1 VNENTVAASK
11 TQSPSDFAN
20 GGVRMMVE
28 KRDGTRER
36 VDVRRIADA
45 VERHSTGL
53 TAVDPTRVAIKTIG
67 GLQDGATTR
76 QLDQVSIQVA
86 ADLTGEEPEYSR
98 LAARLLAAYVEED
111 VAALGVHSFRDSI
124 MMGVSLGL
132 INDRV
137 RQFVGDYHQELEAAI
152 SRERNQRFEYFGLKT
167 VCDRYLLRHPTLR
180 TVVETPQYFFMRI
193 ASALAADLPE
203 ALALYNLMSNLE
215 YLPSSPTLFNSGTK
229 HEQLS
234 SCFLLDSPN
243 DHLAD
248 IYDRYKDI
256 ALLSKF
262 SGGIGLAFS
271 RVRTR
276 GSLIE
281 STNGH
286 SNGIVPWLKTLD
298 ASVSA
303 VNQGGKRKGACC
315 VYLEPWHADIEEF
328 LELRDNTGDEAR
340 RTHNLNLA
348 NWVCDLFMRRVEAD
362 EQWSLFD
369 PKVVPHLVDLFGEEF
384 DKAYAAAEAEGLA
397 KKQVSAR
404 QLYGRMM
411 RTLAETGNGW
421 MTFKDA
427 SNRTCNQT
435 GTSGKVVH
443 LSNLC
448 TEIIEVTS
456 SEEAAVC
463 NLGSINLVSH
473 IENGKFNFAKLRETV
488 ARVVPALDR
497 VIDRNFYPIA
507 KTQSS
512 NVRWRPVGLG
522 VMGLADAFYTFGWEF
537 DSPESNALNRQIFE
551 EIYFAALKAS
561 ADLAEKHGTHPSY
574 AETRAAKGQLQMDLW
589 GIEVDEKRWGPLRER
604 IAKVGLRNS
613 LLIAIAPT
621 ATIASIAGCAECIEP
636 PVSNLYKRETLSG
649 DFIQVNR
656 YLVAQLKALD
666 LYTPQVRDAIK
677 RGQGSVQD
685 IAEIPEQV
693 RRVFRTAWEL
703 PMRSLIDMA
712 ATRGAFIDQSQ
723 SLNLFIEN
731 PNIGV
736 LSSMYFYAWKKKL
749 KTTYYLRSRPATRIG
764 QTTVSSPP
772 PPSGAPLSL
781 KPEPEPEAAV
791 ACSLENPESCEA
803 CQ

>member
-1 VNENTVAASK
+1 MNDNTVA
-11 TQSPSDFAN
+11 TPGNQSSRESAGD
-20 GGVRMMVE
+20 GVRMMVE

-45 VERHSTGL
+45 VERHARGL
-53 TAVDPTRVAIKTIG
+53 ANVDPTRVAVKTIG

-98 LAARLLAAYVEED
+98 LAARLLAAYVEEE
-111 VAALGVHSFRDSI
+111 VVALGIHSFRDSI
-124 MMGVSLGL
+124 ATGASLGL

-137 RQFVGDYHQELEAAI
+137 RQFVGDFHQELEAAI

-193 ASALAADLPE
+193 ACALAADLDE
-203 ALALYNLMSNLE
+203 ALALYALMSNLE
-215 YLPSSPTLFNSGTK
+215 YLPSSPTLFNAGTK

-248 IYDRYKDI
+248 IYDRYKDV

-298 ASVSA
+298 ASVAA

-369 PKVVPHLVDLFGEEF
+369 PKLVPHLVDSFGEEF
-384 DKAYAAAEAEGLA
+384 DRAYLEAEARGLA
-397 KKQVSAR
+397 KKQVPAR

-427 SNRTCNQT
+427 CNRTCNQT
-435 GTSGKVVH
+435 GTNGKVIH

-448 TEIIEVTS
+448 TEIVEVTS
-456 SEEAAVC
+456 NDEAAVC
-463 NLGSINLVSH
+463 NLGSINLGSYV
-473 IENGKFNFAKLRETV
+473 ENGKFDFAKLRQTV

-497 VIDRNFYPIA
+497 VIDRNFYPIPQTRA
-507 KTQSS
+507 S
-512 NVRWRPVGLG
+512 NVRWRPIGLG
-522 VMGLADAFYTFGWEF
+522 VMGLADVFYTLGWEF
-537 DSPESNALNRQIFE
+537 DSPQAQALNRQIFE
-551 EIYFAALKAS
+551 EIYFAALSAS
-561 ADLAEKHGTHPSY
+561 ADLAEKHGPHPSY
-574 AETRAAKGQLQMDLW
+574 GETRAAKGQLQMDLW
-589 GIEVDEKRWGPLRER
+589 GVEVDEKRWQPLRTR

-613 LLIAIAPT
+613 LLLAIAPT

-656 YLVAQLKALD
+656 YLVAELKALD
-666 LYTPQVRDAIK
+666 LYTPRVRDAIK
-677 RGQGSVQD
+677 RNQGSVQD
-685 IAEIPEQV
+685 IAEIPERV

-712 ATRGAFIDQSQ
+712 AARGAFIDQSQ

-736 LSSMYFYAWKKKL
+736 LSSMYFYAWKKQL

-764 QTTVSSPP
+764 QTTVSAAPP
-772 PPSGAPLSL
+772 AASSKG
-781 KPEPEPEAAV
+781 PEPEAAV
-791 ACSLENPESCEA
+791 SCSLENPESCEA